1 MSNIVCYDSS
11 GEALRRLYQWDLNQ
25 TISIGGI
32 PTSPVPDIHFCNRLS
47 TEAIPMPATVSAG
60 RIAVKVPNTFLI
72 HAEPITAFIY
82 TANGT
87 NGHRTTYAIHI
98 PVLPRP
104 IPSDY
109 NYEDNVEYT
118 DWVEFSEQAR
128 ALFETLQSNAE
139 AATESA
145 NEAADDANAAAEAA
159 NAAAEAVSSDE
170 IDCLVFEDEDDEIYV
185 LCQFRFKDGH
195 PAMRCR
201 QINDNF
207 EII

>member
-1 MSNIVCYDSS
+1 MSIVCYDSD
-11 GEALRRLYQWDLNQ
+11 GDILKRLYQWDSNQ
-25 TISIGGI
+25 TISISGI
-32 PTSPVPDIHFCNRLS
+32 PTSPIPDIHFCNRLS
-47 TEAIPMPATVSAG
+47 TEAIPMPAAVSSG
-60 RIAVKVPNTFLI
+60 RVAVQVPNILLTQ
-72 HAEPITAFIY
+72 AEPITAFIY

-87 NGHRTTYAIHI
+87 NGHKTTYAIHI

-118 DWVEFSEQAR
+118 DWVEFSEQTR
-128 ALFETLQSNAE
+128 ALFDALQANAE
-139 AATESA
+139 EATNNA
-145 NEAADDANAAAEAA
+145 NDAADDANAAAEAA
-159 NAAAEAVSSDE
+159 NAAAEAVSFDE
-170 IDCLVFEDEDDEIYV
+170 VDGLVFEDEDDEIFV